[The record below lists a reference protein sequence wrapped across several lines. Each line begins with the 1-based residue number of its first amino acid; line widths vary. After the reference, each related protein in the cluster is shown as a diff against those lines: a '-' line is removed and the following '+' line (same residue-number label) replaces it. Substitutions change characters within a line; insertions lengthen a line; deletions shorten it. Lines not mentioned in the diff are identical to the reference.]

1 MIPLFGNLKYH
12 LVCMVCMVR
21 MLFVITQYVKM
32 QMIRLDVYKD
42 EK

>member
-1 MIPLFGNLKYH
+1 
-12 LVCMVCMVR
+12 MVCMVR